1 VARNLVNLS
10 ALGWLVLPLA
20 LGFVVFGSSSCIQIG
35 PDPSEGGADAGAGDT
50 LTHTLGD
57 QCSAIAQEY
66 CERTDD
72 CALQED
78 VQYCESQ
85 GTANCCGSHC
95 TDTSTIDE
103 SAIAG
108 CVTDLRNADCDTI
121 AAILG
126 GNQDSLPSRC
136 QKVFGD

>member
-1 VARNLVNLS
+1 MNFS

-20 LGFVVFGSSSCIQIG
+20 LGFVLFGSSSCIQIG
-35 PDPSEGGADAGAGDT
+35 PDSNDGGAADGADT
-50 LTHTLGD
+50 TTHTLGD

-95 TDTSTIDE
+95 GDTSTIDE

-108 CVTDLRNADCDTI
+108 CVADLRNADCDTI

-126 GNQDSLPSRC
+126 GNSDSLPVRC
-136 QKVFGD
+136 KNVFGD

>member
-1 VARNLVNLS
+1 VARNVVTLS
-10 ALGWLVLPLA
+10 ALSWLALPLA

-35 PDPSEGGADAGAGDT
+35 PDSNDGGADGSGADT
-50 LTHTLGD
+50 TTHTLGE

-103 SAIAG
+103 NAIAG
-108 CVTDLRNADCDTI
+108 CVADLRSADCDTI

-126 GNQDSLPSRC
+126 GNQDALPSRC

>member
-1 VARNLVNLS
+1 VNLS
-10 ALGWLVLPLA
+10 RSSWLVVPLA

-35 PDPSEGGADAGAGDT
+35 PDADDGGADGSDDGT
-50 LTHTLGD
+50 TTHTLGE

-66 CERTDD
+66 CVRTDD

-78 VQYCESQ
+78 VQYCVSQ
-85 GTANCCGSHC
+85 GTASCCGSHC
-95 TDTSTIDE
+95 NDTSSVAE

-108 CVTDLRNADCDTI
+108 CVADLRNAGCDTI

-126 GNQDSLPSRC
+126 GNQDALPGRC

>member
-1 VARNLVNLS
+1 VARNVVNLS

-20 LGFVVFGSSSCIQIG
+20 LGVVVFGSSSCIQIG
-35 PDPSEGGADAGAGDT
+35 DDSSNGGAADGADT
-50 LTHTLGD
+50 TTHTLGD
-57 QCSAIAQEY
+57 QCAAIAQEY

-78 VQYCESQ
+78 VQYCETQ
-85 GTANCCGSHC
+85 GTASCCGSHC
-95 TDTSTIDE
+95 TDTSTVDE

-108 CVTDLRNADCDTI
+108 CVTDLRSADCDTI